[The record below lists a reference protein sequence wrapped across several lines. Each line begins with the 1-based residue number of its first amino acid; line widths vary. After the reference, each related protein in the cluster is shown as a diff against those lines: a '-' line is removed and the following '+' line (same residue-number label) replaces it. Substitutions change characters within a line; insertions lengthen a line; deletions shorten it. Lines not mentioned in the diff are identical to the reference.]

1 MDGFFQ
7 LSPICVILVVSFPQ
21 HITCWKLGKNRGRL
35 WFSWKAS
42 GDIFWMPPTGPQD
55 ACKTI
60 VHTHNRHCIFSIRK
74 TSWEIAAMLGSAA
87 LVWFFKK
94 KISNMKMHIQH
105 CEGEKNARLPKLISV
120 CKKSVNVIF
129 FLLKLQKLSPQ
140 VYKLWWNY
148 TSKRI
153 LR

>member
-7 LSPICVILVVSFPQ
+7 LSPICVILMVSFPQ
-21 HITCWKLGKNRGRL
+21 HIMLKIGKNRGCL
-35 WFSWKAS
+35 WISRKAS

-60 VHTHNRHCIFSIRK
+60 VHTHDRHCIFSICK

-87 LVWFFKK
+87 SVWFIKK
-94 KISNMKMHIQH
+94 KNCNMKMHIQH
-105 CEGEKNARLPKLISV
+105 CGRGDARLPKLISV
-120 CKKSVNVIF
+120 CKKSANVIF
-129 FLLKLQKLSPQ
+129 FQLKLQKLSPQ

-148 TSKRI
+148 MSNFK
-153 LR
+153 LVK